1 MTSKRL
7 SIEEQIEKK
16 EEIIKQCLSLIDG
29 FDGSDIEYLELLH
42 ELTDE
47 CEIRIEGK
55 EMELG
60 KK

>member
-1 MTSKRL
+1 MN
-7 SIEEQIEKK
+7 K

-29 FDGSDIEYLELLH
+29 FDVSDIEYLELLH
-42 ELTDE
+42 ELTVE
-47 CEIRIEGK
+47 CEIRLEGK

>member
-1 MTSKRL
+1 MN
-7 SIEEQIEKK
+7 K

-42 ELTDE
+42 EL
-47 CEIRIEGK
+47 EIRIEGK

>member
-1 MTSKRL
+1 MN
-7 SIEEQIEKK
+7 K

-29 FDGSDIEYLELLH
+29 FDGSDTEYLELLH
-42 ELTDE
+42 ELIDE
-47 CEIRIEGK
+47 WEIRIEGK